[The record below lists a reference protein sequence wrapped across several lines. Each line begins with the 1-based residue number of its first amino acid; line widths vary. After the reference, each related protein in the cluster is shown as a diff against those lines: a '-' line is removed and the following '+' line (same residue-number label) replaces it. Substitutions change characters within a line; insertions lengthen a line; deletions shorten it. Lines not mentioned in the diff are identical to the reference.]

1 MTNALTTRNTASV
14 ALYEPKRGTTAV
26 EVRRQLAQVP
36 EVMAALTTVEQ
47 FIFTASTRTTIAEM
61 PTDKLVE
68 RARTL
73 FRQVAMDVG
82 YNIPSNAAD
91 WQYIQ
96 TRLLDILRRYYGTLT
111 LADIKLAFEL
121 ASTGELDAHLPRDGQ
136 GNPDKK
142 HYQQFNAE
150 YFAKILNAYKRKRE
164 EVSAKAQKALPPAP
178 ARPIDP
184 ERARAEFNERE
195 LRNYALFLQYKYRGR
210 VAFEGFDN
218 ILLLDW
224 VQRLGYADQLPEKF
238 GIGIRSLAYRKYMA
252 TMAKKT
258 ENIYKTAI
266 IKREGRDSREL
277 DGIVYDIARA
287 RMIRKAF
294 DAMIR
299 DEVQFNEIIKLR

>member
-36 EVMAALTTVEQ
+36 EVMAALSTIEQ

-61 PTDKLVE
+61 PIDKLVE

-82 YNIPSNAAD
+82 YNIPNNAAD

-195 LRNYALFLQYKYRGR
+195 LRNYALFLRYKYRGR
-210 VAFEGFDN
+210 ITFEGFDE

-224 VQRLGYADQLPEKF
+224 VQRLGYAEEIKEQF
-238 GIGIRSLAYRKYMA
+238 GDRERALDIFNRTLAH
-252 TMAKKT
+252 KT
-258 ENIYKTAI
+258 ENYYAAMNVQ
-266 IKREGRDSREL
+266 REGKNSREL

-287 RMIRKAF
+287 RTIGKAF

>member
-1 MTNALTTRNTASV
+1 MNALTTRNTASV

-82 YNIPSNAAD
+82 YNIPSNTAD

-195 LRNYALFLQYKYRGR
+195 LRHYDLFLKYKYRGR
-210 VAFEGFDN
+210 ITFEGFDE

-224 VQRLGYADQLPEKF
+224 IQRLGYAEEVKEQYGDRERALDIF
-238 GIGIRSLAYRKYMA
+238 NRTLAHKA
-252 TMAKKT
+252 
-258 ENIYKTAI
+258 ENYYAAMNVQ
-266 IKREGRDSREL
+266 REGKNSRKL

-287 RMIRKAF
+287 RTIGKAF

-299 DEVQFNEIIKLR
+299 DEVQFHEIIKLR

>member
-195 LRNYALFLQYKYRGR
+195 MRNYALFLQYKYRGR
-210 VAFEGFDN
+210 ITFEGFDE

-224 VQRLGYADQLPEKF
+224 VQRLGYAEEIKEQF
-238 GIGIRSLAYRKYMA
+238 GDRERALDIFNRTLANKA
-252 TMAKKT
+252 
-258 ENIYKTAI
+258 ENYYAAMNVQ
-266 IKREGRDSREL
+266 REGKNSRAL
-277 DGIVYDIARA
+277 DGIVYDIARS
-287 RMIRKAF
+287 RTICKAF

>member
-1 MTNALTTRNTASV
+1 MTNNALTIRNTASV

-82 YNIPSNAAD
+82 YNIPINAAD

-178 ARPIDP
+178 ARPLDP

-195 LRNYALFLQYKYRGR
+195 LRNYTLFLQYKYRGR
-210 VAFEGFDN
+210 ITFEGFDE

-224 VQRLGYADQLPEKF
+224 VQRLGYAEEIKEQF
-238 GIGIRSLAYRKYMA
+238 GDRERALEIFNRMLAHKA
-252 TMAKKT
+252 
-258 ENIYKTAI
+258 ENYYAAMNVQ
-266 IKREGRDSREL
+266 REGKNSRAL
-277 DGIVYDIARA
+277 DGIVYDLARA
-287 RMIRKAF
+287 RTIGKAF